1 MRKEKK
7 REEKFISESEQRAIR
22 KRKNLYKNDNN
33 NNNNNNNNNKKKK
46 RKRNKEI
53 KIKLYNTLIFSVAKN
68 ISKERMISMGE
79 RERERE
85 LVSSNGE
92 KNLSQRFLNLGFFR
106 R

>member
-7 REEKFISESEQRAIR
+7 KEEKFISESEQRAIR

-33 NNNNNNNNNKKKK
+33 NNNNNNNNK
-46 RKRNKEI
+46 RKKEKEHKEI

-68 ISKERMISMGE
+68 ISKERMISMEE